1 MKYRDFFLG
10 IKFDLFHRVDVNVV
24 MVTNTVIFLLTS
36 QKLTFTFLKE
46 KITFLSEQW
55 YFFFVFVT
63 LIYTHIS
70 ITDPTSVRV
79 TTIFCP
85 FKIYTKLKFL
95 RFGCFI
101 DIHIMNRTLRGC
113 LGIRILSS
121 FSP

>member
-46 KITFLSEQW
+46 KTFLSEQW

-79 TTIFCP
+79 TTIFSP
-85 FKIYTKLKFL
+85 FKIYTKLRFL

-121 FSP
+121 FSR